1 MSQPNLG
8 FGRWIDHLE
17 VRKMKPLGQYR
28 WHQGRSDI
36 RLNRRLVH
44 YPISVMASILNH
56 ELCHMPF
63 PNHSKNFQTILFLHC
78 PAADAISDSIVRLAI
93 LPL

>member
-8 FGRWIDHLE
+8 FGRWIGYHG
-17 VRKMKPLGQYR
+17 VSTMKAQRQYR
-28 WHQGRSDI
+28 LHQGRSDI

-63 PNHSKNFQTILFLHC
+63 PNHSKNFQTILFLHF